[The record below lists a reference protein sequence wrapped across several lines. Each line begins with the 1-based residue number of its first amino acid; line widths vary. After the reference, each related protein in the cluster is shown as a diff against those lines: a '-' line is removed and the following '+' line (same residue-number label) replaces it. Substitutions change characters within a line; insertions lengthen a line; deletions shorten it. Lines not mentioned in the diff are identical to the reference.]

1 MNTQSGAPSSRSTT
15 ANPEVLNRTGQQTGE
30 PIAIVGMAC
39 RFPGANDLDAFW
51 QLLEEGGN
59 SVTEGVPGSGE
70 GRLAEIIQDPS
81 VQIEACR
88 YGAFVDDIDKFDA
101 AFFRISPVEAELL
114 DPQQRMMLETS
125 WEALEDAG
133 IDPLKLKHSLTGM
146 YTGISNDEYRML
158 VLDTSRPTEAA
169 GSLYA
174 LSGTNLNGTAGRVSF
189 VLGLM
194 GPAKAVDAA
203 CASALVAV
211 TDAVADLQQGKADLA
226 IAAGVQAII
235 NGRIY
240 ELRAEAMMLSPE
252 GQCKTFDASADGY
265 VRGEGCGVVVLKR
278 LSDAERDGDR
288 IWAVI
293 KGAAV
298 NHGGD
303 SVGLTVPNPPALKQV
318 METALSDAG
327 VKPQDVDFLEA
338 HGTGTAVGDPIEL
351 EAVSE
356 VYCEGRDAS
365 NPLLIGS
372 VKTNIGHLESAAGI
386 AGLIKAALALKHR
399 VIPKQLHFNDPNP
412 RVDWDKLPLKVT
424 TEHVDWQR
432 RGERPRVAGVNC
444 FGISGT
450 NSHIVVEEYS
460 GTEADAEQDSP
471 TAGLVQDIAVSMPDP
486 VTDLAMPQQD
496 LAPRQ
501 SRFLPLSGKSDG
513 ALRDLAGRYLS
524 WLDDRANEFASDGVA
539 SGQVLSD
546 MSWTAGVGRS
556 QFERRAGVVFQDVA
570 SLRTQLGELSASDA
584 SVEPRTANNI
594 AFIYTGQGSQWVGMG
609 QALYESE
616 PVARAVMD
624 RCEEVFREVRGVSLL
639 DVMFG
644 RNDADENLGDTA
656 WEQPALYTLEC
667 GLTALWS
674 SAGVRPSVV
683 LGHSVG
689 EIAAA
694 QAAGV
699 FSLEDGMRFAA
710 ARGTLMSQMEY
721 GTMAAIFAPP
731 EQVAAQVEAHNA
743 NSDSVGL
750 SIAADNGAH
759 QVVSG
764 PVEDIEAIVAR
775 FEALEIRARRLNTT
789 KAFHSALVDP
799 ILGGLEDALNG
810 LEIRSPSLTFVSNL
824 TGQVVES
831 GMALDV
837 EYWKRHA
844 REAVAF
850 ASGVRAMAEQ
860 DVDVVVE
867 IGPHDILGTMATLA
881 WPDSAPTALASLRR
895 PPRDG
900 SSPDPETSFIDAV
913 AAAYEAGMDVRFEG
927 LYAGEKRRR
936 ISLPS
941 YPFQRER
948 YWVEQTR
955 QRRQSAGHALL
966 GERHE
971 SARGEIMY
979 ETEVFPSDPAWLN
992 DHRVFGRL
1000 VAPGALYGAMAT
1012 SAALAEGSGTVVVE
1026 DFQLHNPLVFAEND
1040 STDGSGEEGRTV
1052 QVFLDDSEQIGSS
1065 NVQIFSKGTGSKG
1078 IENEWILHIEG
1089 RVSTG
1094 AQAPEAGGRVDLNA
1108 LKARLSP
1115 ADVPDY
1121 YRAKADTGINLGPFF
1136 RTLGDVW
1143 SAPGE
1148 ALGEVIL
1155 PEAVG
1160 RNDLDIHPLLMDGC
1174 FQVIG
1179 VARNMTGGPGEATYL
1194 PFGWERFWLSR
1205 QLPDRLVCHV
1215 IMSEASTMAESDSE
1229 QQPEVLSGEM
1239 RIYDLN
1245 GVLIGGFSGYTVKRA
1260 TRAALL
1266 SAFEG
1271 VNDLLYEIDWRDIPL
1286 ESGLMSAEFFPTP
1299 ATVADSSELF
1309 PEYLTDA
1316 GVDPQGRNEL
1326 LADLEQWS
1334 RSYAL
1339 RTLEKLGWQRTVGE
1353 VVEAEELRERLNVN
1367 AEHSRLFLRMLEMC
1381 AQSGVLEQRDDGF
1394 HVLVGEGELLPP
1406 ELPENPEEFDKQMV
1420 EKYPHGLTE
1429 TGLFKRSGAALADV
1443 LRGQEDPLTLLFSSG
1458 EPTAADL
1465 YLKAPVARAANTML
1479 AEAMREL
1486 IARLP
1491 EDRRLRI
1498 VEIGAGTGSATA
1510 SVLPELPAGR
1520 FDYVY
1525 TDISAGFFAESEAR
1539 FGDGDG
1545 CIEYR
1550 TLDIEKDPIAQG
1562 YDAHS
1567 YDIVLASNVL
1577 HATRYLQE
1585 TLGHCRDL
1593 LSPSGQ
1599 LVALENLRGLGWMDL
1614 TFGQLDGWWRFADDY
1629 RPHHALATPAIWRQ
1643 ALGDV
1648 GFVEVEV
1655 LGVDDTF
1662 THEMLDKGVIVA
1674 QGPAQV
1680 TEQPGVWVL
1689 AASGQGGLAEELAA
1703 EMAARNQTVVLAGKE
1718 STASNSSEPAG
1729 TSVVKAAVD
1738 VESRESWQALIEELP
1753 NDVPFKGIVHLEALH
1768 GHGAQATTDEI
1779 AEDVKRVGASAL
1791 AMVQGLSDSDVIP
1804 ENGIWFITRGAQVL
1818 ERELSGELAGA
1829 TLWGLGKVV
1838 TLEAAHLQPR
1848 MIDLDPI
1855 TPDAPSELVND
1866 LMYPDDENHI
1876 AYRLGR
1882 RRAARLV
1889 RPGTTSERLTLPDDS
1904 DWVLAPHR
1912 DGVFDQPEIK
1922 RLPTRTLEPK
1932 EVLVSVEATGLNFWD
1947 VFRSLGFI
1955 EEGDLGRELCGHI
1968 LDIGS
1973 EVTNVSV
1980 GDRVVGLGFGAFAP
1994 EMVTHAELV
2003 APAPDGIS
2011 VSGLA
2016 TIPSAFVS
2024 AALSYH
2030 YSGLE
2035 PGDRVLIHA
2044 GSGGVG
2050 LAAIQLA
2057 QAAGAEVFA
2066 TASAPKQAYLRSL
2079 GVEHIYDSR
2088 QTKFGE
2094 EILADTGGEGIH
2106 VVLNSLTSEGFI
2118 DASLACL
2125 AEGGRFVELA
2135 RRDILSYE
2143 EMAELRPDVKYDI
2156 LELDVLKKTEPEW
2169 VGEVLREVMAGI
2181 STGELKPVVH
2191 SRWPLAE
2198 AGAAL
2203 SFMRSAR
2210 HIGKIVLTPP
2220 PVTNGQ
2226 VRQDRTYLVTG
2237 GLGGIGIA
2245 VAEWL
2250 ADHGAGTIV
2259 LNGRRDPDPE
2269 AQTAIEVLRGRGV
2282 KVEVELADM
2291 TDTAAIDAMLA
2302 RMDANYAPLGGVI
2315 HSVGV
2320 LSDAAL
2326 TNQSWESF
2334 ERVLSPKIVGAWH
2347 LHRATMDRDMDMF
2360 ILFSSRVGVM
2370 GNPGQANHAAA
2381 NAFLDQLA
2389 GHRRAMGLPGQ
2400 AIAWGAWSEIGEA
2413 AEQRERIEQRRA
2425 ALGGRWFTP
2434 QQGIRALDRL
2444 VREDTTASVVMSM
2457 DWSVFEEAVE
2467 DRPALL
2473 EDMLSSLD
2481 DGAAEDS
2488 ASTEDVL
2495 TRLRN
2500 TIAPADEQQELLV
2513 SFLQQELQAVLR
2525 LSSAPSPTVG
2535 FFDLGMDSLM
2545 AVEFRNRLNR
2555 AFAGE
2560 YTASNTIVF
2569 DYPDIA
2575 SLAGHLAEELGQLGD
2590 APPATEPAV
2599 SEKPQQVSS
2608 DEDGIAIVGMACR
2621 FPQSKNLSEYWQL
2634 LESGADAVTD
2644 GRPGNG
2650 IAPDMRGAFIEGIEW
2665 FDSRFFRISPVE
2677 ARMMDPQQRMML
2689 ETSWEALEGAGID
2702 PEGLRGSQTG
2712 VYAGIGGSEYR
2723 EVIES
2728 SGKLGNYLGTNA
2740 SVAAGRIAFA
2750 LGLEGPAMAIDM
2762 ACASALAAVHQAV
2775 SGLQRGEV
2783 DLALA
2788 GGVHV
2793 VLSSSVS
2800 DFMVE
2805 LGMLSKSGK
2814 SSPFDASADGYVRGE
2829 GCGVLVLKRL
2839 REAEADGDPIWGVI
2853 RGSAVNQNGVSA
2865 GLTVPNGSAQERVM
2879 EAALERAGFP
2889 GADVDYLEAH
2899 ATGSQLGDAIEAHAV
2914 GSVYGKDREAERPL
2928 LMGTV
2933 KSNIGHLEAAAG
2945 VAGLIKTVLAMKQ
2958 GVIPKHL
2965 HFEDPNPQIEWA
2977 SMPVRITSEQTD
2989 WPEHA
2994 DRPPRAAVSAFGIS
3008 GTNAHVVLEGYGSAN
3023 ANGAPDSDM
3032 PSFTSAEKQVPI
3044 SLPEKLADLPVS
3056 GNGPEERSTRF
3067 LPLSGKSDGAL
3078 KDLASQYLTWLDER
3092 DNGSS
3097 PELLTPQL
3105 TSQDLADAAWMASV
3119 GRSHFDY
3126 RAGVVFSDAAS
3137 MRDGLARVTNENGAS
3152 DGAEPKAATRVAF
3165 LYTGDGS
3172 QWTGMGK
3179 ALYDSEPVARA
3190 VLDRCDAVVRT
3201 ERGGSLLDVMF
3212 GDPEAVSDLNDAAWA
3227 QPALYS
3233 LECALT
3239 ALWASIGIRP
3249 SAVLG
3254 QGTGEIAAA
3263 QAAGMFSLEDGLRF
3277 VLARSTL
3284 MAVLPGVDPNQSLMG
3299 LEVAFEDIAVSPPSL
3314 TMVSGVTG
3322 RVIDADSSLEG
3333 AYWIRQARETAEIGI
3348 CAVTLAE
3355 LSVDAVVEIGPSA
3368 VIGPQMREAWN
3379 ASSNGGDSAQAPLVI
3394 ASLSK
3399 QPSDESPER
3408 AEGFIDAAARAYE
3421 AGMPIT
3427 FEGMFAGESRRRV
3440 SLPTYPFQRR
3450 RHWV

>member
-1 MNTQSGAPSSRSTT
+1 MSEGSTT
-15 ANPEVLNRTGQQTGE
+15 A
-30 PIAIVGMAC
+30 
-39 RFPGANDLDAFW
+39 
-51 QLLEEGGN
+51 
-59 SVTEGVPGSGE
+59 
-70 GRLAEIIQDPS
+70 
-81 VQIEACR
+81 
-88 YGAFVDDIDKFDA
+88 
-101 AFFRISPVEAELL
+101 
-114 DPQQRMMLETS
+114 
-125 WEALEDAG
+125 
-133 IDPLKLKHSLTGM
+133 
-146 YTGISNDEYRML
+146 
-158 VLDTSRPTEAA
+158 
-169 GSLYA
+169 
-174 LSGTNLNGTAGRVSF
+174 
-189 VLGLM
+189 
-194 GPAKAVDAA
+194 
-203 CASALVAV
+203 
-211 TDAVADLQQGKADLA
+211 
-226 IAAGVQAII
+226 
-235 NGRIY
+235 
-240 ELRAEAMMLSPE
+240 
-252 GQCKTFDASADGY
+252 
-265 VRGEGCGVVVLKR
+265 
-278 LSDAERDGDR
+278 
-288 IWAVI
+288 
-293 KGAAV
+293 
-298 NHGGD
+298 
-303 SVGLTVPNPPALKQV
+303 
-318 METALSDAG
+318 
-327 VKPQDVDFLEA
+327 
-338 HGTGTAVGDPIEL
+338 
-351 EAVSE
+351 
-356 VYCEGRDAS
+356 
-365 NPLLIGS
+365 
-372 VKTNIGHLESAAGI
+372 
-386 AGLIKAALALKHR
+386 
-399 VIPKQLHFNDPNP
+399 
-412 RVDWDKLPLKVT
+412 
-424 TEHVDWQR
+424 
-432 RGERPRVAGVNC
+432 
-444 FGISGT
+444 
-450 NSHIVVEEYS
+450 
-460 GTEADAEQDSP
+460 
-471 TAGLVQDIAVSMPDP
+471 
-486 VTDLAMPQQD
+486 
-496 LAPRQ
+496 
-501 SRFLPLSGKSDG
+501 
-513 ALRDLAGRYLS
+513 
-524 WLDDRANEFASDGVA
+524 
-539 SGQVLSD
+539 
-546 MSWTAGVGRS
+546 
-556 QFERRAGVVFQDVA
+556 
-570 SLRTQLGELSASDA
+570 
-584 SVEPRTANNI
+584 
-594 AFIYTGQGSQWVGMG
+594 
-609 QALYESE
+609 ESE
-616 PVARAVMD
+616 
-624 RCEEVFREVRGVSLL
+624 
-639 DVMFG
+639 
-644 RNDADENLGDTA
+644 
-656 WEQPALYTLEC
+656 
-667 GLTALWS
+667 
-674 SAGVRPSVV
+674 
-683 LGHSVG
+683 
-689 EIAAA
+689 
-694 QAAGV
+694 
-699 FSLEDGMRFAA
+699 
-710 ARGTLMSQMEY
+710 
-721 GTMAAIFAPP
+721 
-731 EQVAAQVEAHNA
+731 
-743 NSDSVGL
+743 
-750 SIAADNGAH
+750 
-759 QVVSG
+759 
-764 PVEDIEAIVAR
+764 
-775 FEALEIRARRLNTT
+775 
-789 KAFHSALVDP
+789 
-799 ILGGLEDALNG
+799 
-810 LEIRSPSLTFVSNL
+810 
-824 TGQVVES
+824 
-831 GMALDV
+831 
-837 EYWKRHA
+837 
-844 REAVAF
+844 
-850 ASGVRAMAEQ
+850 
-860 DVDVVVE
+860 
-867 IGPHDILGTMATLA
+867 
-881 WPDSAPTALASLRR
+881 
-895 PPRDG
+895 
-900 SSPDPETSFIDAV
+900 
-913 AAAYEAGMDVRFEG
+913 
-927 LYAGEKRRR
+927 
-936 ISLPS
+936 
-941 YPFQRER
+941 
-948 YWVEQTR
+948 
-955 QRRQSAGHALL
+955 
-966 GERHE
+966 
-971 SARGEIMY
+971 
-979 ETEVFPSDPAWLN
+979 
-992 DHRVFGRL
+992 
-1000 VAPGALYGAMAT
+1000 
-1012 SAALAEGSGTVVVE
+1012 
-1026 DFQLHNPLVFAEND
+1026 
-1040 STDGSGEEGRTV
+1040 
-1052 QVFLDDSEQIGSS
+1052 
-1065 NVQIFSKGTGSKG
+1065 
-1078 IENEWILHIEG
+1078 
-1089 RVSTG
+1089 
-1094 AQAPEAGGRVDLNA
+1094 
-1108 LKARLSP
+1108 
-1115 ADVPDY
+1115 
-1121 YRAKADTGINLGPFF
+1121 
-1136 RTLGDVW
+1136 
-1143 SAPGE
+1143 
-1148 ALGEVIL
+1148 
-1155 PEAVG
+1155 
-1160 RNDLDIHPLLMDGC
+1160 
-1174 FQVIG
+1174 
-1179 VARNMTGGPGEATYL
+1179 
-1194 PFGWERFWLSR
+1194 
-1205 QLPDRLVCHV
+1205 
-1215 IMSEASTMAESDSE
+1215 SE
-1229 QQPEVLSGEM
+1229 QQPEVMSGEM

-1245 GVLIGGFSGYTVKRA
+1245 GILIGGFSGYTVKRA

-1271 VNDLLYEIDWRDIPL
+1271 VDDLLYEVDWRDRPL
-1286 ESGLMSAEFFPTP
+1286 ESGLMSADFFPTP
-1299 ATVADSSELF
+1299 ATVAEGSELF
-1309 PEYLTDA
+1309 PEYLTGA
-1316 GVDPQGRNEL
+1316 GVDPRGRNDL

-1334 RSYAL
+1334 RAYAL
-1339 RTLEKLGWQRTVGE
+1339 RTLEKLGWERRSGE
-1353 VVEAEELRERLNVN
+1353 VVDADELRERLNVN
-1367 AEHSRLFLRMLEMC
+1367 AEHSRLFLRMLEML
-1381 AQSGVLEQRDDGF
+1381 AQSGVLKQTNDSFE
-1394 HVLVGEGELLPP
+1394 VLVGEDDPLPS
-1406 ELPENPEEFDKQMV
+1406 ELPENPEEFDKRMV

-1465 YLKAPVARAANTML
+1465 YLKAPVARAANGML
-1479 AEAMREL
+1479 ADAMREL

-1510 SVLPELPAGR
+1510 SVLPELPEGR

-1525 TDISAGFFAESEAR
+1525 TDISAGFFAEAEAR

-1550 TLDIEKDPIAQG
+1550 VLDIEKDPIAQG
-1562 YDAHS
+1562 FDAHS

-1577 HATRYLQE
+1577 HATRYLQK
-1585 TLGHCRDL
+1585 TLAHCRDL

-1648 GFVEVEV
+1648 GFEEVEV

-1680 TEQPGVWVL
+1680 TEQPGLWVI
-1689 AASGQGGLAEELAA
+1689 AASNQDGFAEELAA
-1703 EMAARNQTVVLAGKE
+1703 EMAERNQTVVLAGGGK
-1718 STASNSSEPAG
+1718 SQNSVSDAT
-1729 TSVVKAAVD
+1729 TSGVVTTAVD
-1738 VESRESWQALIEELP
+1738 AQSRESWRSLIEGLP
-1753 NDVPFKGIVHLEALH
+1753 EDVPFKGVIHLEALH
-1768 GHGAQATTDEI
+1768 GHGPQATTKEI

-1804 ENGIWFITRGAQVL
+1804 ENGVWFITRGAQVL

-1838 TLEAAHLQPR
+1838 TLEASHLQPR
-1848 MIDLDPI
+1848 MIDLDPA
-1855 TPDAPSELVND
+1855 TYGAPSELVND

-1882 RRAARLV
+1882 RLAARLV
-1889 RPGTTSERLTLPDDS
+1889 RPGTATERLTLPDDS

-1912 DGVFDQPEIK
+1912 DGVFDKPEIK
-1922 RLPTRTLEPK
+1922 RLPTRTLEPR

-1955 EEGDLGRELCGHI
+1955 EDGDLGRELCGHV
-1968 LDIGS
+1968 LGIGS
-1973 EVTNVSV
+1973 EVTNTSV
-1980 GDRVVGLGFGAFAP
+1980 GDRVVGLGFGAFGP
-1994 EMVTHAELV
+1994 EMVTHEELV

-2024 AALSYH
+2024 AELSYRL
-2030 YSGLE
+2030 SGLE

-2066 TASAPKQAYLRSL
+2066 TASAPKQAYLRSV
-2079 GVEHIYDSR
+2079 GVKHIYDSR

-2118 DASLACL
+2118 DASLSCL
-2125 AEGGRFVELA
+2125 AQGGRFVELA
-2135 RRDILSYE
+2135 RRDILSHE

-2156 LELDVLKKTEPEW
+2156 LELDVLKKTDPEW
-2169 VGEVLREVMAGI
+2169 VGEVLRDVMARI
-2181 STGELKPVVH
+2181 STGELKPIVH

-2220 PVTNGQ
+2220 PLSNGQ
-2226 VRQDRTYLVTG
+2226 LRRDRSYLVTG

-2269 AQTAIEVLRGRGV
+2269 AQVAIEALRGRGV
-2282 KVEVELADM
+2282 EVEVELADM
-2291 TDTAAIDAMLA
+2291 TDTAAIDAMLE

-2334 ERVLSPKIVGAWH
+2334 EHVLSPKIVGAWH
-2347 LHRATMDRDMDMF
+2347 LHRATMDRDLDMF

-2389 GHRRAMGLPGQ
+2389 GHRRALGLPGQ

-2413 AEQRERIEQRRA
+2413 AEQRDRIEQRRA

-2434 QQGIRALDRL
+2434 QQGIRALEKL

-2481 DGAAEDS
+2481 EAAAEDA

-2500 TIAPADEQQELLV
+2500 TVTPADEQQELLV

-2560 YTASNTIVF
+2560 YTASNTVVF

-2590 APPATEPAV
+2590 APSVPEPAV
-2599 SEKPQQVSS
+2599 PVASQPVNS
-2608 DEDGIAIVGMACR
+2608 DTNGIAIVGMACR

-2634 LESGADAVTD
+2634 LESGTDAVTD

-2650 IAPDMRGAFIEGIEW
+2650 IAPDMRGAFVEGIDW

-2689 ETSWEALEGAGID
+2689 ETSWEALEDAGID
-2702 PEGLRGSQTG
+2702 PDGLRGSQTG

-2775 SGLQRGEV
+2775 SGLQREEV

-2793 VLSSSVS
+2793 VLSPSVS
-2800 DFMVE
+2800 DFMTE

-2839 REAEADGDPIWGVI
+2839 SDAEADGDRIWGVI
-2853 RGSAVNQNGVSA
+2853 RGSAVNQNGASA

-2879 EAALERAGFP
+2879 EAALKQAGFS

-2914 GSVYGKDREAERPL
+2914 GSVYGKGREAARPL

-2945 VAGLIKTVLAMKQ
+2945 VAGIIKTVLAMKQ

-2965 HFEDPNPQIEWA
+2965 HFESPNPQIEWA
-2977 SMPVRITSEQTD
+2977 SMPVRITSEKTN
-2989 WPEHA
+2989 WPENA
-2994 DRPPRAAVSAFGIS
+2994 DRPPRAGVSAFGIS

-3023 ANGAPDSDM
+3023 ANGASDSEM
-3032 PSFTSAEKQVPI
+3032 PSFASAGKQVPI
-3044 SLPEKLADLPVS
+3044 SMPEVVADLPVS
-3056 GNGPEERSTRF
+3056 GAGLEERSTRF

-3078 KDLASQYLTWLDER
+3078 RDLAARYLSWLDEH
-3092 DNGSS
+3092 DNGSL
-3097 PELLTPQL
+3097 PEALTRQ
-3105 TSQDLADAAWMASV
+3105 SLADAAWMASV
-3119 GRSHFDY
+3119 GRSHFDN
-3126 RAGVVFSDAAS
+3126 RAGVVFTDAAS
-3137 MRDGLARVTNENGAS
+3137 MGEGLARVSSANGES
-3152 DGAEPKAATRVAF
+3152 DGAEPMAATRVAF
-3165 LYTGDGS
+3165 LYTGDGN
-3172 QWTGMGK
+3172 QWIGMGK

-3190 VLDRCDAVVRT
+3190 VLDRCDAIVRA
-3201 ERGGSLLDVMF
+3201 ERGSSLLDVMF
-3212 GDPEAVSDLNDAAWA
+3212 GLPGASGDLGDAAWT

-3249 SAVLG
+3249 NTVIG

-3263 QAAGMFSLEDGLRF
+3263 QAAGVFSLEDGLRF

-3284 MAVLPGVDPNQSLMG
+3284 MAVLPGVDPNQSLKG
-3299 LEVAFEDIAVSPPSL
+3299 LELAFEDVAVSSPSL
-3314 TMVSGVTG
+3314 PMVSGVSG
-3322 RVIDADSSLEG
+3322 RVIDASNSLDG
-3333 AYWIRQARETAEIGI
+3333 GYWSRQARESAELGI

-3355 LSVDAVVEIGPSA
+3355 LGIDTVIELGPKAVMR
-3368 VIGPQMREAWN
+3368 PQMSEAWPVPSN
-3379 ASSNGGDSAQAPLVI
+3379 SSESARTPLVI
-3394 ASLSK
+3394 ASMSE
-3399 QPSDESPER
+3399 QYA
-3408 AEGFIDAAARAYE
+3408 AEFLGRSQGFVDAVARAYE
-3421 AGMPIT
+3421 AGLSIS
-3427 FEGMFAGESRRRV
+3427 FEGLFAGESRRRI